1 MSDFDVRKA
10 YCMEKVTFYDDIEDT
25 SVDFYVVEQ
34 TKLNGETYLLVTED
48 ESEEAEAFIL
58 REVRSEN
65 DEITYEMVEDEL
77 EITALGKVY
86 AELLDEDT
94 DIQF

>member
-34 TKLNGETYLLVTED
+34 TKLNGEIYLLVTED

-77 EITALGKVY
+77 EITALGKVF

>member
-77 EITALGKVY
+77 EITALGKVF

-94 DIQF
+94 DI

>member
-1 MSDFDVRKA
+1 
-10 YCMEKVTFYDDIEDT
+10 MEKVTFYDDIEDT

-77 EITALGKVY
+77 EITDLGKVF

>member
-65 DEITYEMVEDEL
+65 DEITYERVEDEL
-77 EITALGKVY
+77 EITALGKVF

>member
-77 EITALGKVY
+77 EITALGKVF

>member
-77 EITALGKVY
+77 EITALGKVF
-86 AELLDEDT
+86 AELLDDVDFER
-94 DIQF
+94 

>member
-77 EITALGKVY
+77 EITALGKVF
-86 AELLDEDT
+86 AEILDEDT

>member
-10 YCMEKVTFYDDIEDT
+10 YCMEKVTFYDDIENT

-77 EITALGKVY
+77 EITALGKVF

>member
-58 REVRSEN
+58 RDVRREN

-77 EITALGKVY
+77 EITALGKVF

>member
-34 TKLNGETYLLVTED
+34 TQLNGETYLLVTED

-77 EITALGKVY
+77 EITALGKVF

>member
-65 DEITYEMVEDEL
+65 DEIPYEMVEDEL
-77 EITALGKVY
+77 EITALGKVF

>member
-1 MSDFDVRKA
+1 M
-10 YCMEKVTFYDDIEDT
+10 
-25 SVDFYVVEQ
+25 VEQ

-77 EITALGKVY
+77 EITALGKVF

>member
-1 MSDFDVRKA
+1 
-10 YCMEKVTFYDDIEDT
+10 MEKVTFYDDIEDT

-77 EITALGKVY
+77 EITALGKVF

>member
-10 YCMEKVTFYDDIEDT
+10 YCMEKVTFYDDIEDI

-77 EITALGKVY
+77 EITALGKVF

>member
-10 YCMEKVTFYDDIEDT
+10 CCMEKVTFYDDIEDT

-77 EITALGKVY
+77 EITALGKVF

>member
-25 SVDFYVVEQ
+25 SVDFYVLEQ

-77 EITALGKVY
+77 EITALGKVF

>member
-34 TKLNGETYLLVTED
+34 TKLNGENYLLVTED

-77 EITALGKVY
+77 EITALGKVF

>member
-10 YCMEKVTFYDDIEDT
+10 YFMEKVTFYDDIEDT

-77 EITALGKVY
+77 EITALGKVF

>member
-77 EITALGKVY
+77 EITALGKVF
-86 AELLDEDT
+86 EEILDEDT

>member
-25 SVDFYVVEQ
+25 SVDFYVVEK

-77 EITALGKVY
+77 EITALGKVF

>member
-48 ESEEAEAFIL
+48 ESEEAEAFIF

-77 EITALGKVY
+77 EITALGKVF

>member
-77 EITALGKVY
+77 EITALGKVF
-86 AELLDEDT
+86 AELLD
-94 DIQF
+94 